1 MTPLF
6 DTPPTRSD
14 LKAEIVRHL
23 TFTLAKDA
31 GSASVY
37 DWRMALSYAIRDRIV
52 EPWFA
57 STRRTWAEDR
67 KRVYYLSME
76 FLIGRILEDATINLG
91 LRDLAEQAMADLGQD
106 FRAIVE
112 DEPDA
117 ALGNGGLGRLAAC
130 FMESMATLG
139 CPAYGYGIRYEHGL
153 FRQRFEGGQQVETPE
168 DWLMMRHPWEF
179 DRPEAAYT
187 IGFKGTVETRDGRA
201 VWVPGETVIASAH
214 DTPVV
219 GWQGKWANTLRL
231 WGAKPTTLFD
241 LVRFNRGD
249 YAAAAEPEALA
260 RTLSRVLYP
269 DDTTY
274 QGKELR
280 LKQEYFLTSAALQD
294 ILRRYTARHS
304 DLRALPKHVA
314 IQMNDTH
321 PAIAGPELIRLLVDD
336 HGLGFTEALETARE
350 CLGYTNHTLLPEALE
365 RWATFTFGNV
375 LPRHMQIVEQ
385 IDSWHRRTY
394 PARPHYVGIVKH
406 HEVRMGELAF
416 IMSHKVNGVS
426 GLHSELIKK
435 NLFPELNQLHPGR
448 IINETNGVTPRR
460 WLKMCNRPLSALI
473 TDTIGDGWED
483 DLDRLRGLEPHV
495 DDAGFRAEFM
505 AAKRHNKEAITG
517 WIADQCGV
525 TVSPDAMFD
534 VQIKRI
540 HEYKRQL
547 LNILETIAHWQAIK
561 ADPSGPW
568 VPRVKIF
575 GGKSAPG
582 YFVAKEII
590 HFINDVGAVLN
601 ADPETRDLLT
611 VIYPPNYNVS
621 MAERLIPAADLSEQ
635 ISTAGKEA
643 SGTGNMKFM
652 MNGAPTIGTLDGANV
667 EILHEVGAE
676 NFFLFGLT
684 AEEVTKRRADPEHAR
699 RAIEDSPVLQNVLQT
714 IAEGRFSPG
723 QADRYHGLVHRVW
736 HEDYFLVASDFD
748 AYHGAQKAVSAAFAD
763 PVKWAHMAA
772 MNTARS
778 GFFSS
783 DRTIRGYMADVWA
796 AEAAL

>member
-1 MTPLF
+1 MTEL
-6 DTPPTRSD
+6 DLTAAT
-14 LKAEIVRHL
+14 LKADILKHL
-23 TFTLAKDA
+23 TYTQGKDVPN
-31 GSASVY
+31 ASLF
-37 DWRMALSYAIRDRIV
+37 DWRMALSFAIRDRIV
-52 EPWFA
+52 GPWFA

-91 LRDLAEQAMADLGQD
+91 LRDVAEAAMADLGQD
-106 FRAIVE
+106 FRAVVE

-153 FRQRFEGGQQVETPE
+153 FRQRFEAGQQVETPE
-168 DWLMMRHPWEF
+168 DWLSQRHPWEF
-179 DRPEAAYT
+179 DRPESVYT
-187 IGFKGTVETRDGRA
+187 IGFKGEVISKDGRD
-201 VWVPGETVIASAH
+201 VWVPGETVLASAH

-231 WGAKPTTLFD
+231 WGAKPTMQFD
-241 LVRFNRGD
+241 LERFNRGD

-280 LKQEYFLTSAALQD
+280 LKQEFFLTSAALQD
-294 ILRRYTARHS
+294 ILRRFQQDHS
-304 DLRALPKHVA
+304 DMRALPKYAA

-321 PAIAGPELIRLLVDD
+321 PAIAGPELIRLLTDE
-336 HGLGFTEALETARE
+336 HGLSFEDALDTARA

-365 RWATFTFGNV
+365 RWATYTFGNV
-375 LPRHMQIVEQ
+375 LPRHMQIVER
-385 IDSWHRRTY
+385 IDSWHRRKY
-394 PARPHYVGIVKH
+394 PSQAHYIGIVKH

-416 IMSHKVNGVS
+416 IMAHKVNGVS
-426 GLHSELIKK
+426 ALHSDLVKK
-435 NLFPELNQLHPGR
+435 NLFPELHALHPDR
-448 IINETNGVTPRR
+448 IINQTNGVTPRR
-460 WLKMCNRPLSALI
+460 WLRMANQPLSQLI
-473 TDTIGDGWED
+473 TSTIGAGWED
-483 DLDRLRGLEPHV
+483 NLDRLKELEAHV
-495 DDAGFRAEFM
+495 DDASFRADFD
-505 AAKRHNKEAITG
+505 AAKTTNKVALAK
-517 WIADQCGV
+517 WIAQDCGV
-525 TVSPDAMFD
+525 TLRPDALFD

-547 LNILETIAHWQAIK
+547 LNILETIARWQDIRANPT
-561 ADPSGPW
+561 ANW

-582 YFVAKEII
+582 YAVAKEII
-590 HFINDVGAVLN
+590 HLINDVASVIN
-601 ADPETRDLLT
+601 ADPITGDLLK
-611 VIYPPNYNVS
+611 VVYPANYNVS

-652 MNGAPTIGTLDGANV
+652 LNGAPTIGTLDGANV
-667 EILHEVGAE
+667 EILAEVGAE

-684 AEEVTKRRADPEHAR
+684 ADEVVKLREDPDHSR
-699 RAIEDSPVLQNVLQT
+699 KAIEASQSLQDVLQL
-714 IAEGRFSPG
+714 IAEGRFSPS
-723 QADRYHGLVHRVW
+723 QPDRYHGLVHRVW
-736 HEDYFLVASDFD
+736 HHDYFLVAADFD
-748 AYHGAQKAVSAAFAD
+748 AYRAAQAQAD
-763 PVKWAHMAA
+763 LAYADRQRWVKMAA
-772 MNTARS
+772 LNTARA

-783 DRTIRGYMADVWA
+783 DRTIRGYMKDIWSVTP
-796 AEAAL
+796 AL

>member
-1 MTPLF
+1 MNDLSLTPNLLQA
-6 DTPPTRSD
+6 DV
-14 LKAEIVRHL
+14 ARHL
-23 TFTLAKDA
+23 TFTLGKDA
-31 GSASVY
+31 PNASVY
-37 DWRMALSYAIRDRIV
+37 DWRMALSFAIRDRIV

-91 LRDLAEQAMADLGQD
+91 LRDVAEEVMAGFGQD

-112 DEPDA
+112 NEPDA

-168 DWLMMRHPWEF
+168 DWLSQAHPWEF
-179 DRPEAAYT
+179 ARPESSYT
-187 IGFKGTVETRDGRA
+187 IPFKGAVETVGGRE
-201 VWVPGETVIASAH
+201 VWTAGETVIAEAH

-231 WGAKPTTLFD
+231 WAAKPTTLFD
-241 LVRFNRGD
+241 LERFNRGD

-280 LKQEYFLTSAALQD
+280 LKQEFFLTSAALQD
-294 ILRRYTARHS
+294 ILRRFKATHTN
-304 DLRALPKHVA
+304 LRDLPKFVA

-321 PAIAGPELIRLLVDD
+321 PAIAGPELVRLLVDENGMEFAD
-336 HGLGFTEALETARE
+336 ALETARG

-375 LPRHMQIVEQ
+375 LPRHMQIVER
-385 IDSWHRRTY
+385 IDAWHKDENY
-394 PARPHYVGIVKH
+394 HRPHYIGIVKH

-416 IMSHKVNGVS
+416 IMAHKVNGVS
-426 GLHSELIKK
+426 ALHSELVKK
-435 NLFPELNQLHPGR
+435 NLFPELDKLHPGR
-448 IINETNGVTPRR
+448 IINQTNGVTPRR
-460 WLKMCNRPLSALI
+460 WLKMANRPLAKLI
-473 TDTIGDGWED
+473 TDTIGEGWED
-483 DLDRLRGLEPHV
+483 HLDRLRELEP
-495 DDAGFRAEFM
+495 AIKGKQFREAFG
-505 AAKRHNKEAITG
+505 AAKRVNKVALSNWTLAE
-517 WIADQCGV
+517 CGV
-525 TVSPDAMFD
+525 KVNPDALFD

-547 LNILETIAHWQAIK
+547 LNILETIARWHAIRANPK
-561 ADPSGPW
+561 ADW

-582 YFVAKEII
+582 YAVAKEII
-590 HFINDVGAVLN
+590 HLINDVAAVIN
-601 ADPETRDLLT
+601 NDPVTGDLLKI
-611 VIYPPNYNVS
+611 VYPANYNVS
-621 MAERLIPAADLSEQ
+621 MAERLVPAADLSEQ

-667 EILHEVGAE
+667 EILQEVGAE

-684 AEEVTKRRADPEHAR
+684 AEEVMIRRQDPEHSR
-699 RAIEDSPVLQNVLQT
+699 KAIEASKPLQDVLQM
-714 IAEGRFSPG
+714 IAEGRFCPSQP
-723 QADRYHGLVHRVW
+723 DRYHGLVHRVW
-736 HEDYFLVASDFD
+736 HHDYFLVAADFD
-748 AYHGAQKAVSAAFAD
+748 AFHAAQGAVDKAYAD
-763 PVKWAHMAA
+763 RNRWLGMAA

-783 DRTIRGYMADVWA
+783 DRTIRSYMDDIWGV
-796 AEAAL
+796 EPAL